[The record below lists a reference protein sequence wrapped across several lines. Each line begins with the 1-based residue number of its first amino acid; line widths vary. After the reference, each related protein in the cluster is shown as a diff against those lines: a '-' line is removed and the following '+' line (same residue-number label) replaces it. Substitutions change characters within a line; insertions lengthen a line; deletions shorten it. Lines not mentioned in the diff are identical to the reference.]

1 MNIPIINLF
10 KTNTYTHP
18 GDIIN
23 DIDKKEL
30 QGTRVTLINLP
41 IREQAIPNSPPMGP
55 AFLAGCLQ
63 KYNVEV
69 NIIDLNSYRI
79 RDELAECK
87 NLENGRVLTYDEAEQ
102 LLADNF
108 QKYGDQ
114 DLIGLSGLITTLR
127 W

>member
-41 IREQAIPNSPPMGP
+41 IREQAIANNAPMGP

-63 KYNVEV
+63 KYDVEV
-69 NIIDLNSYRI
+69 NIIDLNAYRI
-79 RDELAECK
+79 KDELSESR
-87 NLENGRVLTYDEAEQ
+87 NLDNGRVLKYDEAEQ
-102 LLADNF
+102 FLED
-108 QKYGDQ
+108 GQ
-114 DLIGLSGLITTLR
+114 DHKSKECPYLHNH
-127 W
+127 